1 MHLPAFKWT
10 SFFYTKL
17 LQVIGNILLLQPNDK
32 YKVVKRKPAVRKYWV
47 RPGKDRYWWENFASR
62 KVAEEEWRENFRMSR
77 EMFQVLCAELYL
89 YTFKND
95 TRFWNAVPVDK
106 QVAATLYYLSDECRM
121 RKVVNLFG
129 IGESTVSVIIRRAT
143 KAIFVHLAPKHVQ
156 IPNTEKEVQ

>member
-1 MHLPAFKWT
+1 
-10 SFFYTKL
+10 
-17 LQVIGNILLLQPNDK
+17 
-32 YKVVKRKPAVRKYWV
+32 
-47 RPGKDRYWWENFASR
+47 
-62 KVAEEEWRENFRMSR
+62 MSR

-95 TRFWNAVPVDK
+95 TRFRNAVPVDK